1 MPDVEPFNEAWL
13 GRLCGVPR
21 AASRVGLSRC
31 PGSFTCRVFTQLINK
46 YRDVVSLWSKRQ
58 LRTVMCSKCH
68 YSIPDT
74 VSV

>member
-46 YRDVVSLWSKRQ
+46 YRDVVSF
-58 LRTVMCSKCH
+58 
-68 YSIPDT
+68 
-74 VSV
+74 